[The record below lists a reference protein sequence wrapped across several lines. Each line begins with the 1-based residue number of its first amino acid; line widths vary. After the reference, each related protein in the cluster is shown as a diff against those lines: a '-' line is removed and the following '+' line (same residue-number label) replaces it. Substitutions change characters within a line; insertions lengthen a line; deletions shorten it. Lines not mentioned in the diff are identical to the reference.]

1 MGYFTHGIPKDI
13 VKQIVNEIKIYNFVE
28 TGTYFGDTTFWA
40 ASIFDNVF
48 TIEID
53 SEMSEKATNRLKNIK
68 NIKFLTG
75 DSHKILPDLLQK
87 IAGSTLFWLDG
98 HYSGPGTGGV
108 DFECPVMHEIEAI
121 SVLHEPIIF
130 IDDARLFMGP
140 LPEPH
145 KSNQWPR
152 IDEIFHALWI
162 NFPNH
167 STTIHD
173 DVIICVPK
181 EVRKI
186 IDIDWKNKYYYR
198 FPIKNNSSFIY
209 KLTEKISDMF
219 NK

>member
-1 MGYFTHGIPKDI
+1 MGYITQGIPKDI
-13 VKQIVNEIKIYNFVE
+13 VRQIANMVEINNFVE
-28 TGTYFGDTTFWA
+28 TGTYIGDTSFWA
-40 ASIFDNVF
+40 SSIFDNVF

-53 SEMSEKATNRLKNIK
+53 PEMSEKAASRLKSIK
-68 NIKFLTG
+68 NIEVITG
-75 DSHKILPDLLQK
+75 NSLKIIPDLLQK
-87 IAGSTLFWLDG
+87 IDGLTLFWLDG
-98 HYSGPGTGGV
+98 HYSGLGTGGV
-108 DFECPVMHEIEAI
+108 DFECPLMHEIEAI
-121 SVLHEPIIF
+121 SVLDEPIIF

-162 NFPNH
+162 KFPNN

-173 DVIICVPK
+173 DVIICVPE

-186 IDIDWKNKYYYR
+186 IDIDWNNKYDYR
-198 FPIKNNSSFIY
+198 FPIQNNSSFIY
-209 KLTEKISDMF
+209 KLTEKISGLF